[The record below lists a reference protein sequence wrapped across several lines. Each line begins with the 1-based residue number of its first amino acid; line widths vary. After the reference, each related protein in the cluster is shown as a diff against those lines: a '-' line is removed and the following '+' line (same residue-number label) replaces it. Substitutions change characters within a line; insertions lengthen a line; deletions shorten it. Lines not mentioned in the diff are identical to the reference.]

1 MAAAGGGISTH
12 LFVAAIDFGTTYS
25 GYAFSARDDFQKEP
39 LKINANVWNA
49 GARSLMS
56 HKAPTALLLNPD
68 KSFNSFGYDAENNF
82 AQLAEDDEHHEYYF
96 FHHFKMVL
104 HNNKTLN
111 RNTTVAVVG
120 GDDRTLTALE
130 VFSLSIRF
138 LKDDLMGNIQKM
150 VTGIHDRDIKYV
162 LTVPAI
168 WDDKAKQFMREAA
181 KMGGIK
187 ETQLSIALEPEAASI
202 FCQHLPVERAGAG
215 NESFLKVAKSGTK
228 YMVVD
233 LGGGT
238 ADITVHQRHYDGTLR
253 ELLPATGGA
262 FGGKSV
268 DDAFSA
274 FLGEITGEKNMK
286 KLEKEHMDDFIDL
299 FREFE
304 TKKRAIYQD
313 KPAKVSITMPVS
325 LIDIVKK
332 DKEKTSMANAVM
344 SSPFGEHVSWGKQK
358 LQISNKQF
366 KKLFTPTIDGIIK
379 HMEGILNE
387 KSFKDVE
394 NVLMVGGFADCE
406 LVQAAIR
413 DKFKNKR
420 IIVPDEAGLAVLKG
434 AVLFGHV
441 PRTISSRVARH
452 TYGIQSWPAFDPQ
465 RHPPEK
471 KVMINGIARCKD
483 AFFKYIEIGQ
493 QVTPGHVE
501 SQVFQ
506 ALKPDEA
513 TLECTVYVSNER
525 DPVFVDEEGCTR
537 LGLLT
542 VPLDPHRQG
551 AVEVEET
558 LVFGETELHV
568 QAKDMATG
576 TLYEA
581 RFDFLGG
588 GI

>member
-1 MAAAGGGISTH
+1 MAAAGGRISTH

-25 GYAFSARDDFQKEP
+25 GYAFSAKDDFEKDP
-39 LKINANVWNA
+39 LKINANVWNS

-68 KSFNSFGYDAENNF
+68 LSFNSFGYDAENNYS
-82 AQLAEDDEHHEYYF
+82 QLAEDNEHQNYYF
-96 FHHFKMVL
+96 FHRFKMVL
-104 HNNKTLN
+104 HNNKALRRDTRVEEVTGKKTLP
-111 RNTTVAVVG
+111 AI
-120 GDDRTLTALE
+120 D
-130 VFSLSIRF
+130 VFSHAIRY
-138 LKDDLMGNIQKM
+138 LKDHLMQTIQKM
-150 VTGIHDRDIKYV
+150 VEGINSNDIKFV
-162 LTVPAI
+162 ITVPAI
-168 WDDKAKQFMREAA
+168 WDDRAKQFMREAA
-181 KMGGIK
+181 KKGGIR

-202 FCQHLPVERAGAG
+202 YCQNLPVERAGAG

-228 YMVVD
+228 YMVLD

-238 ADITVHQRHYDGTLR
+238 ADITVHQRQHDGTLK

-274 FLGEITGEKNMK
+274 CLADIVGEENMK
-286 KLEKEHMDDFIDL
+286 KLQDESMEDFIDL

-304 TKKRAIYQD
+304 TKKRAIYED
-313 KPAKVSITMPVS
+313 KPTKLSITVPVT
-325 LIDIVKK
+325 LVDIVRR
-332 DKEKTSMANAVM
+332 DKTRRKMEDAVK
-344 SSPFGEHVSWGKQK
+344 SSPFSEDITWGKQK
-358 LQISNKQF
+358 LQISNNQF
-366 KKLFTPTIDGIIK
+366 QKLFKPTIDGIIK
-379 HMEGILNE
+379 HMEGILQQGT
-387 KSFKDVE
+387 FQDVG
-394 NVLMVGGFADCE
+394 NILMVGGFAECE
-406 LVQAAIR
+406 LVQSAIR
-413 DKFKNKR
+413 KKFGKKR

-441 PRTISSRVARH
+441 PRIISSRVAQH
-452 TYGIQSWPAFDPQ
+452 TYGIQSWPAFDPR
-465 RHPPEK
+465 RHPASK
-471 KVMINGIARCKD
+471 KVLINGVERCKD

-493 QVTPGHVE
+493 QVTPGHSE

-525 DPVFVDEEGCTR
+525 NPVFVDDEGCTR

-542 VPLDPHRQG
+542 VPLDPTRTG

-558 LVFGETELHV
+558 LIFGETELHV
-568 QAKDMATG
+568 QAKDIGTG
-576 TLYEA
+576 NMYEA
-581 RFDFLGG
+581 HFDFLGG